1 MSNAAKGGP
10 AGGAHSLS
18 SHEIM
23 KGKDI
28 TKKQHIC
35 FVCDFVSFLLLS
47 CEIFYIFRPSGLN
60 DLNEAVS
67 LYCTSFLIT

>member
-35 FVCDFVSFLLLS
+35 FV
-47 CEIFYIFRPSGLN
+47 
-60 DLNEAVS
+60 
-67 LYCTSFLIT
+67 